1 MTLWAEILVHY
12 GMYACFQ
19 NVKHAWVHVCMFM
32 CVLMCFDGIFVW
44 EDSFQHKLLQML
56 RKTNVERSSDVFN
69 YDLLDCQS
77 WSFGLEFELIVWRDL
92 NSTHCAQW
100 RYSYFVTAF
109 LDLVDGIFF
118 DLSIYRRYR
127 AVTVFSRSD
136 GIKILSSLYP
146 PEKNAVNWRHFQNQ
160 KKYCR
165 ETWRYFFLMLSC
177 RATRR
182 ENFSWVKSVENWRYF
197 WWNVTV

>member
-1 MTLWAEILVHY
+1 MEQEQNRNENSFSFSAQSVVQHLRHTFVEL
-12 GMYACFQ
+12 ACS
-19 NVKHAWVHVCMFM
+19 
-32 CVLMCFDGIFVW
+32 CVLMVFLF
-44 EDSFQHKLLQML
+44 
-56 RKTNVERSSDVFN
+56 ERTVFN
-69 YDLLDCQS
+69 INCCKCFENKCWTL
-77 WSFGLEFELIVWRDL
+77 FGRFQLRFARLPILKFQLIVWRDL

-127 AVTVFSRSD
+127 AVTVFFRSD

-165 ETWRYFFLMLSC
+165 ETWRHFF
-177 RATRR
+177 
-182 ENFSWVKSVENWRYF
+182 
-197 WWNVTV
+197 

>member
-1 MTLWAEILVHY
+1 MEQEQNRNENSFSFSAQSVVQHLRHTFVEL
-12 GMYACFQ
+12 ACS
-19 NVKHAWVHVCMFM
+19 
-32 CVLMCFDGIFVW
+32 CVLMVFLF
-44 EDSFQHKLLQML
+44 
-56 RKTNVERSSDVFN
+56 ERTVFN
-69 YDLLDCQS
+69 INCCKCFENKC

-100 RYSYFVTAF
+100 RCSYFVTAF

-165 ETWRYFFLMLSC
+165 ETWRYFFKMLSC